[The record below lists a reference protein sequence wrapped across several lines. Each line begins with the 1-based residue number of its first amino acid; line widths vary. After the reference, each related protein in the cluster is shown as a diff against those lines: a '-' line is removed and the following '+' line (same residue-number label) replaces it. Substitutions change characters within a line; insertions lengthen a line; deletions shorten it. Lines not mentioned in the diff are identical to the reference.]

1 MWILGITVGHNGSAC
16 LFNDSEIIFHI
27 EEERLSRVKYDS
39 MPFLAINLCYKY
51 TGFIDHLV
59 ITHVSDNLPFDDWSG
74 DDIYTAY
81 VRKKQP
87 KKDFRTHFFGSMHH
101 KTHAAT
107 AFRNSGFQDCAVIVV
122 DGAGSMINP
131 QEIGYSSAW
140 EVESIWTA
148 SHPYNLTRN
157 YINYG
162 ANNSCNTKFYDET
175 ENEIQISDA
184 HGIVKSYEAV
194 TSFLGFHPIEAG
206 KIMGLS
212 PYGKENPGIKI
223 SNGRFNNRALIQPG
237 FPATNHIFFDLESD
251 IGQYRENVSWHTDPS
266 KISDYHKDLAY
277 AVQKSAE
284 ERVMMLIEKAI
295 DITKKDK
302 IAMGGGFALN
312 CVANY
317 KYLKK
322 FPNIKFYHEP
332 NANDAGNCLGVS
344 RMIYSEI
351 SNDAVAYP
359 LKSLYLGPVV
369 ENRYDEPYLENFD
382 VSESTAAEV
391 AKLLFENNIVAI
403 FQGRSESGPRALGNR
418 SILFNPTVDNGK
430 EIINEV
436 KNREWFRPF
445 AGSCLLE
452 YAKDW
457 FDMASLEESPFMMYA
472 VDVLEEKR
480 ELIPAIVHEDGT
492 CRVQTVTWHQNTN
505 FYRLIDEFFKLSGV
519 PILFNTSFNLAGDPL
534 CETLKDALET
544 LEQSKIDYL
553 WLPELDKIVCK
564 RK

>member
-1 MWILGITVGHNGSAC
+1 MWILGITIGHNGSAC

-39 MPFLAINLCYKY
+39 MPFLAIDLCYKY
-51 TGFIDHLV
+51 TGFIDHLA
-59 ITHVSDNLPFDDWSG
+59 ISHVSDNLPYDDWSG
-74 DDIYTAY
+74 DTIYTAY
-81 VRKKQP
+81 IRKKQP
-87 KKDFRTHFFGSMHH
+87 KKEFSTHFFGSNHH
-101 KTHAAT
+101 RSHAAT

-122 DGAGSMINP
+122 DGAGSMITP
-131 QEIGYSSAW
+131 QEIHHASAW

-148 SHPYNLTRN
+148 TNPCGLTRR

-162 ANNSCNTKFYDET
+162 SNESCNTQMQDDT
-175 ENEIQISDA
+175 GNEIQISDA

-194 TSFLGFHPIEAG
+194 TTFLGFHPIEAG

-212 PYGKENPGIKI
+212 PYGKENLDIKI
-223 SNGRFNNRALIQPG
+223 SNGRFNNRAFIQPG

-251 IGQYRENVSWHTDPS
+251 IGQHRENTEWHKDPL

-284 ERVMMLIEKAI
+284 ERVIMLIEKTL
-295 DITKKDK
+295 DITGKDK

-322 FPNIKFYHEP
+322 FPHVKFYHEP
-332 NANDAGNCLGVS
+332 NANDSGNCIGIS

-351 SNDAVAYP
+351 TNDTVVYP
-359 LKSLYLGPVV
+359 LTSLYLGPVV
-369 ENRYDEPYLENFD
+369 ENRYDESYLENFE
-382 VSESTAAEV
+382 VVNSTTPEV
-391 AKLLFENNIVAI
+391 AKLIFENKIVAI

-418 SILFNPTVDNGK
+418 SILFNPTVNNGK
-430 EIINEV
+430 DLINEV
-436 KNREWFRPF
+436 KHREWFRPF
-445 AGSCLLE
+445 AGSCLLDH
-452 YAKDW
+452 AKEW
-457 FDMASLEESPFMMYA
+457 FDMANLEESPFMMYA
-472 VDVLEEKR
+472 VDVLADKR
-480 ELIPAIVHEDGT
+480 AQIPAIVHEDGT

-534 CETLKDALET
+534 CETLKDALVT
-544 LEQSKIDYL
+544 LENSKIDYL
-553 WLPELDKIVCK
+553 WLPELDKLVSK